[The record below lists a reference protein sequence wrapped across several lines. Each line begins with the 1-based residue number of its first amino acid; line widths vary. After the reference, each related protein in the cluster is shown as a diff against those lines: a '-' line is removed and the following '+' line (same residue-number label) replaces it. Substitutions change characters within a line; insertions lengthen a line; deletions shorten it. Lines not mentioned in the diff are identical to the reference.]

1 MFKYDVPLVL
11 SKHPHLLMGLM
22 IFFASQI
29 YWGNFRNL
37 AHGACGSARFRSE
50 PQSVS
55 SNAVHC
61 KCLQWRL
68 AHTPWRTRL
77 SSWVFQDRKWDG
89 SRAQKNTTVRQHVL
103 PVFFNV
109 FLHEPGISPTSINH
123 TVKKTAGIQSLR
135 AYWWIVLKL
144 WLADPLAVVLPET
157 SWFHDIYIYINNP
170 LVMSHDG
177 LSHRAIV
184 QFVSGLRGTKNY
196 QHISGSWQYIL
207 HEQKA

>member
-157 SWFHDIYIYINNP
+157 SWFHDIYI
-170 LVMSHDG
+170 
-177 LSHRAIV
+177 
-184 QFVSGLRGTKNY
+184 
-196 QHISGSWQYIL
+196 
-207 HEQKA
+207 